1 MWEGGQSMIGGMM
14 GCLGE
19 MAALMVGDQTRE
31 TVIRPGL
38 KEANSRNPL
47 VVADRAV
54 DSEFQSPTVIGAL
67 G

>member
-1 MWEGGQSMIGGMM
+1 MIDEMM
-14 GCLGE
+14 GRLGE
-19 MAALMVGDQTRE
+19 TADLSADDQTRE

-54 DSEFQSPTVIGAL
+54 DSEFQSPTVIGVL